1 MEERYFFDKR
11 VMKKILIKYGSI
23 FLCLVPILLVV
34 NHFLNQHLKFWLTV
48 LIDITIVLLALLVVE
63 LVINH
68 IKRKKEEKE
77 NDFVVVKAKEIKA
90 KRNKNSED
98 K

>member
-1 MEERYFFDKR
+1 MDDKYFFDKR
-11 VMKKILIKYGSI
+11 VMKKILIKYGTI
-23 FLCLVPILLVV
+23 FLCLVPVLLVV
-34 NHFLNQHLKFWLTV
+34 NHFLNQYLKFWLTV
-48 LIDITIVLLALLVVE
+48 LIDVTIVLLTLWVVQ

-90 KRNKNSED
+90 KRNKNSEEE
-98 K
+98 